1 MIYEDRIPS
10 SIEEKAKKTQGK
22 TFLPEDIDTSILKT
36 IKYKYPGSRI
46 TVNLESEE
54 FTCLCPFSGLP
65 DYARINIRYVPNKK
79 LIELKSLKYYL
90 YAFRN
95 VKVYNEH
102 AVNKILKDLKKV
114 LDPEE
119 ITVEAE
125 FTARGGIK
133 NKVSA
138 SFFRNE
144 KRSNR

>member
-1 MIYEDRIPS
+1 MVYEDRLTS
-10 SIEEKAKKTQGK
+10 SIEKKAKKTQGK
-22 TFLPEDIDTSILKT
+22 TFLPEDIDITILKT
-36 IKYKYPGSRI
+36 IKYKYPENKI
-46 TVNLESEE
+46 LVNLESDE

-65 DYARINIRYVPNKK
+65 DYAHINIKYIPDKK

-102 AVNKILKDLKKV
+102 AVNKILNDLKKI
-114 LDPEE
+114 LAPQEL
-119 ITVEAE
+119 IVEAE

-138 SFFRNE
+138 SFLRNE
-144 KRSNR
+144 KRRDS